1 MCSVHVS
8 VADLMTRGLTE
19 AAKRYVLQALLVLN
33 KGFNKGVGLS
43 VEQIAMTIELL
54 MEDPL
59 LPNMKLDD
67 MKLFVAKAIR
77 GEYGEC
83 YGGLDPNTVLVW
95 LRRYMKE
102 RMVAAER
109 IRQKEKNIEDGKPV
123 CRDAAWYQAVRDLD
137 NHIKAWRKIARN
149 GNGNLNENGNKARS

>member
-1 MCSVHVS
+1 MKSVHVS
-8 VADLMTRGLTE
+8 LSTLRREGHAEVAR
-19 AAKRYVLQALLVLN
+19 RYLLQALLVLN

-102 RMVAAER
+102 RIAIGARMSEAE
-109 IRQKEKNIEDGKPV
+109 KSK
-123 CRDAAWYQAVRDLD
+123 RDNQPIVRDSAWYQAVRELEQ
-137 NHIKAWRKIARN
+137 HMRQRKRQQQ
-149 GNGNLNENGNKARS
+149 R